1 MYNKFFT
8 LSLLRQPWLPLKT
21 DRERWDRGEI
31 YIEKERQ
38 TREKKEE
45 QRPGFLKETGK
56 FNHLKKNNGGNSSHI
71 AWEPKA
77 LGAGRR
83 KPDLWGGRLL
93 SEPGASGAWPPLW
106 RAVSRPQL
114 SFPILFISH
123 ALWFSFLWA
132 TQELPEERDCWR
144 EAEKREWEWGR
155 GKKQEGG
162 HRAQPGPSS
171 QQLWNPSVS
180 SAGVKGMR
188 GRKKKKEAR
197 EGAGPVNPP
206 SEC

>member
-1 MYNKFFT
+1 M
-8 LSLLRQPWLPLKT
+8 RQ
-21 DRERWDRGEI
+21 RGNI

-38 TREKKEE
+38 TRGKKEA

-56 FNHLKKNNGGNSSHI
+56 FNHLKKNNNNGGNSSHI

-93 SEPGASGAWPPLW
+93 SEPEASGAWPPLW

-144 EAEKREWEWGR
+144 EAEKKGVRLREGEKARRRSQGPAGAQLSAAVKSFRFLGR
-155 GKKQEGG
+155 RKRNEGEKEKEGG
-162 HRAQPGPSS
+162 QGGSWASKPTIRVLTP
-171 QQLWNPSVS
+171 
-180 SAGVKGMR
+180 
-188 GRKKKKEAR
+188 
-197 EGAGPVNPP
+197 
-206 SEC
+206 